1 MSPRTRFAIW
11 ALVNAAV
18 LFLALRWLA
27 NWWPALWS
35 LGLATAVIAVMLAA
49 QGVTWKRKFIFVGV
63 TAALALG
70 LHELALVSGLG
81 AADVAALNAGEGGP
95 TDLQLAAVVAIQ
107 VFFVAVP
114 LAALA
119 LFVGMRPSVLWT
131 AAEDPSSALDDAQVP
146 AEQGPRSRR

>member
-1 MSPRTRFAIW
+1 MSPRTRFAVW
-11 ALVNAAV
+11 ALVIAAV
-18 LFLALRWLA
+18 LFVALRWLS

-49 QGVTWKRKFIFVGV
+49 QGVSWKRKVVFVGL

-81 AADVAALNAGEGGP
+81 AADVAALSAGEAGP

-131 AAEDPSSALDDAQVP
+131 AAEEPSNTTGDAQVA
-146 AEQGPRSRR
+146 AEAEPRSRR